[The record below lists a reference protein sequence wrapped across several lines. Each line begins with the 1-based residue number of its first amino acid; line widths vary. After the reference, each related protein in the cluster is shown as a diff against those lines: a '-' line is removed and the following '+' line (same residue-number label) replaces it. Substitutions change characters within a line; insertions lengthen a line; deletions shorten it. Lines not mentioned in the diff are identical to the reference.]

1 MIIYFTS
8 LTTAPMKYDGT
19 KREDRASGVVAGD
32 SAPSRG
38 DFKADNVSRNVAP
51 VSDHPF
57 KY

>member
-1 MIIYFTS
+1 
-8 LTTAPMKYDGT
+8 MKYDGT
-19 KREDRASGVVAGD
+19 KREYRASGVVAGD

-51 VSDHPF
+51 VSDDPF